1 MEDAM
6 NETYAPSVEVEVP
19 DSSPQTA
26 AEERLAAPLEKRTIA
41 MIAAALVVVPF
52 VLYAGTAFFIPLFV
66 SIFMSYAL
74 SPVVDWLEKC
84 RLPRSISAA
93 LTMVLVTLLV
103 VLGVQQALSGTADV
117 LEELPQAVQKLRF
130 EVAAWQ
136 RDGKSSAL
144 KQVQKTADELQKLA
158 GASTAGA
165 AAAPAPA
172 APAAP
177 TEPKQIVMAGTMGM
191 AIFVGQ
197 LVSVLFLSYFILAA
211 GDLFRR
217 RLLQVMEPSL
227 SARKKALQILQQI
240 HLVSQ
245 RYFALVL
252 AMNIV
257 VGFATTIGLFLLD
270 VRHPVFW
277 GMAMAIVHT
286 IPYLGAASVTAAVG
300 LIAYLQ
306 FGALVPA
313 LTAAAVPLMA
323 SMLIG
328 IGLQTVLMGPRR
340 ADECRRRVR
349 RPALLRNGV
358 GNVGPPARVSD
369 HGDNQDRVRRD
380 RAPEAGGAADG
391 SVIVQPSLR
400 TRLLASLFLAATLL
414 VSSCATLSPGLGV
427 AKTESAALASPETTT
442 LGKRFAA
449 RAKEHPGMSG
459 FRLLVDGA
467 DSFALRLQIAEKAEK
482 TLDVQYFVLQQDD
495 TGQLLLGALL
505 DAADRGIRVR
515 ILLDDAL
522 GIDGGDTPAARGAS
536 EHRDPHLQS
545 VSRAARVRVP
555 AGARVL
561 AAGWKARL
569 PDAQQAL
576 SSATTQSP

>member
-1 MEDAM
+1 M

-165 AAAPAPA
+165 APVPAHAAPG
-172 APAAP
+172 AP

-328 IGLQTVLMGPRR
+328 IGLQTVLMG
-340 ADECRRRVR
+340 
-349 RPALLRNGV
+349 
-358 GNVGPPARVSD
+358 
-369 HGDNQDRVRRD
+369 
-380 RAPEAGGAADG
+380 
-391 SVIVQPSLR
+391 
-400 TRLLASLFLAATLL
+400 
-414 VSSCATLSPGLGV
+414 
-427 AKTESAALASPETTT
+427 
-442 LGKRFAA
+442 
-449 RAKEHPGMSG
+449 
-459 FRLLVDGA
+459 
-467 DSFALRLQIAEKAEK
+467 
-482 TLDVQYFVLQQDD
+482 
-495 TGQLLLGALL
+495 
-505 DAADRGIRVR
+505 
-515 ILLDDAL
+515 
-522 GIDGGDTPAARGAS
+522 
-536 EHRDPHLQS
+536 
-545 VSRAARVRVP
+545 RAARMNAVVVFV
-555 AGARVL
+555 ALLFFGMVWGMWGLLL
-561 AAGWKARL
+561 AFPIMATIKIVFGEIEHLK
-569 PDAQQAL
+569 PVAL
-576 SSATTQSP
+576 LMEA